1 MYGDDQGDKTV
12 IAQDIEFTVYADQ
25 NRREQKRIASLIQ
38 YSGVRVGK
46 CYKIDLNMTQYV
58 AGRSPDADIRI
69 DEQSVSRRH
78 VQFKNQSGDILIC
91 DLGSANGT
99 FVNDKRISATMPIKD
114 GDIIRLG
121 TVLLKFFSHD
131 NLDGIIQDKI
141 YRMATIDS
149 GTQIFNKKYLLDTL
163 ATEFTQHRNRRQP
176 LSIIYFDLDHFKRTN
191 DSFGHN
197 AGDIVL
203 RDTAKIVSSVIRKD
217 DTFGRFGGEEFV
229 IILPNTAINT
239 CREMAE
245 RVRRAIA
252 QHVYTLKIDDNRTVE
267 HRQTIS
273 LGIQQLDSTVTTAE
287 SFLEKADQNLYASK
301 SAGRNRVT
309 G

>member
-1 MYGDDQGDKTV
+1 MYGDDSGDKTI
-12 IAQDIEFTVYADQ
+12 IADDIEFTVYANQD
-25 NRREQKRIASLIQ
+25 RREKEQVASLIQ

-46 CYKIDLNMTQYV
+46 CYKLDLTTSESV
-58 AGRSPDADIRI
+58 AGRSTDADIRI

-78 VQFKNQSGDILIC
+78 VQFKNHEGKLYIR

-99 FVNDKRISATMPIKD
+99 FINDKRVTANLPVND

-121 TVLLKFFSHD
+121 TVLLKFFSHNNID
-131 NLDGIIQDKI
+131 SIIQDKI

-163 ATEFTQHRNRRQP
+163 STEFAQHSNSGRS
-176 LSIIYFDLDHFKRTN
+176 LSLIYFDLDHFKRTN
-191 DSFGHN
+191 DTYGHN
-197 AGDIVL
+197 AGDAVL
-203 RDTAKIVSSVIRKD
+203 LDTAKIVSSVIRRD

-229 IILPNTAINT
+229 IILPNTNIAT

-245 RVRRAIA
+245 RIRHAIA
-252 QHVYTLKIDDNRTVE
+252 SHVFDLEIDGDTVE

-273 LGIQQLDSTVTTAE
+273 LGVHQLDSSITTAE
-287 SFLEKADQNLYASK
+287 RFLEKADQNLYASK
-301 SAGRNRVT
+301 SSGRNRVT

>member
-1 MYGDDQGDKTV
+1 MQGDNHGDKTI
-12 IAQDIEFTVYADQ
+12 IADDIEFTVYADQ
-25 NRREQKRIASLIQ
+25 DRREKKRIASLIQ
-38 YSGVRVGK
+38 YSGVRVGR
-46 CYKIDLNMTQYV
+46 CYKIDLNEAQYV

-69 DEQSVSRRH
+69 DEQSVSRKH
-78 VQFKNQSGDILIC
+78 VQFKNSDSGTLVV

-99 FVNDKRISATMPIKD
+99 FVNDKRITSPTTIND
-114 GDIIRLG
+114 GNILRLG
-121 TVLLKFFSHD
+121 TVLLKFFSHN

-163 ATEFTQHRNRRQP
+163 ASEFTQHRNRGQP
-176 LSIIYFDLDHFKRTN
+176 LSLIYFDLDHFKRTN
-191 DSFGHN
+191 DNFGHN
-197 AGDIVL
+197 NGDVVL

-229 IILPNTAINT
+229 IILPNTTIAT

-245 RVRRAIA
+245 RIRRAIA
-252 QHVYTLKIDDNRTVE
+252 THVYNLNLNDRTVE
-267 HRQTIS
+267 HRQTVS
-273 LGIQQLDSTVTTAE
+273 LGIQQLDSTVVTAE

-301 SAGRNRVT
+301 SSGRNRVT